1 MMQDSPV
8 EWAFATSADS
18 SLLSKGFPL
27 RALSEFSGMC
37 IAASLPP
44 VGIGGCSNVRSKG
57 FGSVDNSGV
66 SLSWEGL
73 RRHPCGGCHRASGL
87 SASTISSASSVVSP
101 ADIVDRT
108 TKGDRLPLVPT
119 LPTKS
124 IEPALSMHRL
134 PVGCEAAASPLSHP
148 SSAHIAR
155 HCLS

>member
-1 MMQDSPV
+1 MFDQRGLVQSIIR
-8 EWAFATSADS
+8 AFPY
-18 SLLSKGFPL
+18 LGRGCVVIL
-27 RALSEFSGMC
+27 
-37 IAASLPP
+37 AAVAIL
-44 VGIGGCSNVRSKG
+44 
-57 FGSVDNSGV
+57 
-66 SLSWEGL
+66 
-73 RRHPCGGCHRASGL
+73 ASGL